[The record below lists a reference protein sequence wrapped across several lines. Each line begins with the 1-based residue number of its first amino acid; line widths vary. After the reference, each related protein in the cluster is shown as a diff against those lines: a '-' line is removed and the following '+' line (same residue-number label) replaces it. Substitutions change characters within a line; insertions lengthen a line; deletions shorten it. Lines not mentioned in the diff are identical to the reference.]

1 VQSLGNGTAF
11 RSGAFAAAR
20 ATPINPKY
28 SGAVF
33 RLFPRPRIPGHLT
46 SCRLVSSAPH
56 LGVLLTLST
65 SPSSVAHL
73 LHTAR

>member
-20 ATPINPKY
+20 ATTINPKY

-33 RLFPRPRIPGHLT
+33 RLFPRPRIPGRLT

-56 LGVLLTLST
+56 LGFLST
-65 SPSSVAHL
+65 RSTLPSSVARL
-73 LHTAR
+73 PHTAR

>member
-33 RLFPRPRIPGHLT
+33 RLFPPAPNTWTLNILPLGQFRP
-46 SCRLVSSAPH
+46 A
-56 LGVLLTLST
+56 LGFLLTLST

-73 LHTAR
+73 LHTAG